1 MAGLNINDSFE
12 IDAAKLL
19 AKLHRGACE
28 THKDMMFFNSGVLD
42 DEKIAPDA
50 CKKSKISFDTKL
62 TQCDLGVIA

>member
-1 MAGLNINDSFE
+1 MAGLSINDSFE

-42 DEKIAPDA
+42 DEKITPDA
-50 CKKSKISFDTKL
+50 CEKSKISFDTKL